1 MIKVTPTEQAALDN
15 HFLRCNFDYP
25 YYASKNQMI
34 QNKKNELVYFQLN
47 EVQMILEEIWQDIEK
62 AGRRIRLN
70 IVKGRKQGIST
81 WFDARG
87 SWMIVGKGR
96 FKKDANGVVQYL
108 GPARYQNMS
117 IIAHDPST
125 TETLFGIVKRI
136 DENLHPE
143 FQYPK
148 AKDNEHILW
157 YKAPVD
163 AKNPASLDSTILVGT
178 ANVKDFGSGMTLTI
192 SHRSEL
198 AKWPAENVDDLL
210 LSLNNAMPDSPLTA
224 TLNESTAKGIG
235 NTFHKEFTDSRY
247 IYEVFQDKNQV
258 PYWTMKLNENA
269 DEDNEYSSIF
279 IPWYITKEYTRPVR
293 ENFQLTIEEKMWKEK
308 YNLTDEQIQWYRYAL
323 NTLCSRNRNNR
334 QQEYPFTSLEAF
346 LSSGT
351 PSFELERIIR
361 LKDECPPPIARY
373 DCLLSGGQFIAAK
386 QGYLQVWEEP
396 ARGTSYLISADVSEG
411 LEHGDFDSA
420 DVFEHLTGVQVA
432 HFHGK
437 MSPFEYASL
446 LFYIGKRYNEAWLC
460 PERNNHGMSVIQELV
475 RLEYE
480 NLYVEVI
487 VEPPN
492 KPRKRFGWLTT
503 EKSRALILDNLK
515 QIVGEDNPGICCTET
530 YEEMMNFKRQKDG
543 REEADSGTFDD
554 RVLSVA
560 IGKHLIKTLDC
571 VIVRSKNP
579 SGDGSGRAGKQKRPD
594 KRALMGG

>member
-1 MIKVTPTEQAALDN
+1 MKISQAEQQLMDK
-15 HFLRCNFDYP
+15 HFQRCSYDFP

-34 QNKKNELVYFQLN
+34 QNKKNELVCFQLN
-47 EVQMILEEIWQDIEK
+47 EVQMVLEEIWQDIEK

-96 FKKDANGVVQYL
+96 FEVNTNGIIEYL

-125 TETLFGIVKRI
+125 TETLFSIVKRI

-143 FQYPK
+143 FQFPK
-148 AKDNEHILW
+148 VKDNEHIIW
-157 YKAPVD
+157 YKD
-163 AKNPASLDSTILVGT
+163 ANDPKNPASLDSTILVGT

-192 SHRSEL
+192 SHRSEV
-198 AKWPAENVDDLL
+198 AKWPAENVKDLL
-210 LSLNNAMPDSPLTA
+210 LSLNNAMPDSQLTA
-224 TLNESTAKGIG
+224 ILNESTAKGIG
-235 NTFHKEFTDSRY
+235 NEFHKSFTSSRY
-247 IYEVFQDKNQV
+247 IYEVFQDKNQC
-258 PYWTMKLNENA
+258 PYWTLKINENA

-279 IPWYITKEYTRPVR
+279 IPWYTTKEYARPIR
-293 ENFQLTIEEKMWKEK
+293 DNFQLTVEEKMWKEK
-308 YNLTDEQIQWYRYAL
+308 YNLTNEQIQWYRYAL
-323 NTLCSRNRNNR
+323 HTLCGGDRNQR
-334 QQEYPFTSLEAF
+334 QQEYPFTSIEAF
-346 LSSGT
+346 LSTGT

-361 LKDECPPPIARY
+361 LKESCEPAISRY

-396 ARGTSYLISADVSEG
+396 GRGVAYLISADVSEG

-420 DVFEHLTGVQVA
+420 SVLDHLTGIQVA

-437 MSPFEYASL
+437 MSPFEYAQFL
-446 LFYIGKRYNEAWLC
+446 YWLGMRYNEAWIC
-460 PERNNHGMSVIQELV
+460 PERNNHGLSVVQELI

-480 NLYVEVI
+480 NIYVEVI

-515 QIVGEDNPGICCTET
+515 QVVSEDDPGIRCAET

-543 REEADSGTFDD
+543 REEADQGSFDD
-554 RVLSVA
+554 RVIDIA

-571 VIVRSKNP
+571 VIVRRKNDP
-579 SGDGSGRAGKQKRPD
+579 SSNKGRGSNQKKPSN
-594 KRALMGG
+594 KAYY